1 VSNPLD
7 DVPARTL
14 QNAHMISSTP
24 MNREVDTISLDEL
37 FADLALLLLLT
48 QVLAPGLELN
58 FYLVSG

>member
-1 VSNPLD
+1 
-7 DVPARTL
+7 
-14 QNAHMISSTP
+14 

-37 FADLALLLLLT
+37 FADLALLLLMT